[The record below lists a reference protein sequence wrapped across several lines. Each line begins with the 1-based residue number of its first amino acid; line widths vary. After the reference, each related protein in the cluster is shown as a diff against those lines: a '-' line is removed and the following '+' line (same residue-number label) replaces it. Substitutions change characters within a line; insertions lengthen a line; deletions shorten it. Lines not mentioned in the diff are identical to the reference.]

1 MQIQPNVQMQ
11 AQVLNAIQQEQGC
24 SGFQVEMQ
32 VQILNATLTKSTS
45 ATLNNQST
53 TAPIRSRPLKWM
65 QMQQVQMFG
74 AMQL

>member
-11 AQVLNAIQQEQGC
+11 VQVLNTIQQEQGC
-24 SGFQVEMQ
+24 SAFQVEMQ
-32 VQILNATLTKSTS
+32 VQILNATLTTSTS
-45 ATLNNQST
+45 AALNNQST
-53 TAPIRSRPLKWM
+53 TAAIRSRPLKWM

>member
-1 MQIQPNVQMQ
+1 MQIQQNVQMQ

-24 SGFQVEMQ
+24 SAFQVEMQ
-32 VQILNATLTKSTS
+32 VQILNATLTTSTS
-45 ATLNNQST
+45 AALNNQST